1 VKFRS
6 AGLCA
11 PLLAAV
17 FAIVLTPA
25 SVLADANPNNHGHHY
40 HYGWVNH
47 HSPLPAPAPA
57 PAPQPGGGSSTSGP
71 HNSFVA
77 VVPAD
82 LAGQAPAGQAPAVV
96 PPEAP
101 VVAPLPDVVP
111 TAQPV
116 LAGPNAWLVAILLA
130 TLVAANV
137 TLLVLAASRGGH
149 YALRR
154 TLAPVGIRV

>member
-1 VKFRS
+1 VKFRL

-11 PLLAAV
+11 PLFAAV

-25 SVLADANPNNHGHHY
+25 TVLADANPNNHGHHY
-40 HYGWVNH
+40 HFGWVNH
-47 HSPLPAPAPA
+47 HSPPTPT
-57 PAPQPGGGSSTSGP
+57 PAPQPGGGPSTTGP
-71 HNSFVA
+71 HNSIVA
-77 VVPAD
+77 ALPAA
-82 LAGQAPAGQAPAVV
+82 LTGQAPAAQAPAVV

-116 LAGPNAWLVAILLA
+116 LAGRDAWLLAILLA

>member
-1 VKFRS
+1 MKFRL

-11 PLLAAV
+11 PVLAAV

-25 SVLADANPNNHGHHY
+25 SVLAEANPNNHGHHY

-47 HSPLPAPAPA
+47 HSPPPAPT
-57 PAPQPGGGSSTSGP
+57 PAPQPGGGPSTTGP
-71 HNSFVA
+71 HNTIVA
-77 VVPAD
+77 AVPAV
-82 LAGQAPAGQAPAVV
+82 LTGQAPAEQAPAAV
-96 PPEAP
+96 PPETP
-101 VVAPLPDVVP
+101 VLAPLPDLVP

-116 LAGPNAWLVAILLA
+116 LAGRNAWLVAILLA